1 MLDGIF
7 DEARVLLE
15 NRLSILKVLSNFEN
29 KQWKEVR
36 KQLIQD
42 SLVEPQNVDRIGEL
56 MKVKGSISGVEEQLK
71 KVRSLKK

>member
-56 MKVKGSISGVEEQLK
+56 MKVKGSITGVEEQLK